1 MTLDGLTL
9 RLKDVGVPDPKTD
22 AALLIRHFCGVSAA
36 ALLAD
41 RGRDYTS
48 AALEAAVAARLKR
61 TPLQYIIGETAFFD
75 ETYRVTPDVLIPR
88 ADTETLVE
96 EAIARIP
103 KGAAFG
109 DLCAGSGCV
118 GISIL
123 AHRPDLTA
131 TAVDVSSEALSIAAE
146 NAERNGVS
154 DKLGCM
160 RFDLLSG
167 KHPRLARLP
176 VLVAN
181 PPYILSSVMPSLE
194 KEVKEEPAL
203 ALDGGEDGLRFYRAL
218 LSFYSPSLFLFEIG
232 YDQAEAVSALGRE
245 KGYFPTVKKDAGG
258 RDRVVILS
266 R

>member
-1 MTLDGLTL
+1 MTLDTL
-9 RLKDVGVPDPKTD
+9 VARLKEAGVPDPKTD

-36 ALLAD
+36 ALLAE
-41 RGRDYTS
+41 RGRDYGS
-48 AALEAAVAARLKR
+48 PALEAAVTERLR
-61 TPLQYIIGETAFFD
+61 RVPLQYIIGETAFFD
-75 ETYRVTPDVLIPR
+75 ETYRVTPAVLIPR

-103 KGAAFG
+103 KGVAFG

-131 TAVDVSSEALSIAAE
+131 TAVDISPDALGVTAE
-146 NAERNGVS
+146 NAERNDVAS
-154 DKLGCM
+154 RLGCM

-167 KHPRLARLP
+167 KHPRLSKLP

-203 ALDGGEDGLRFYRAL
+203 ALDGGEDGLHFYRAL
-218 LSFYSPSLFLFEIG
+218 LSFYSPTLFLFEIG
-232 YDQAEAVSALGRE
+232 YDQAEAVCALGRE
-245 KGYFPTVKKDAGG
+245 KGYLPTVRKDAGG
-258 RDRVVILS
+258 QDRVVILS